1 MSSPAVSPKPLP
13 LTRGGALDALR
24 FLAAFFMVVYH
35 YSQESPVKLQQ
46 LHPLFTRGYLATDFF
61 LIVSGY
67 VLGRIYGERVAA
79 KGIGGG
85 AFFLRRAQRLVPA
98 HLIMIGAFLALV
110 AVSAVLGIK
119 PQHPEYLRWADLPGE
134 LFLVQALG
142 VPGGYGWN
150 SPTWTLSAL
159 LVCYA
164 LFPLIWRIQARVR
177 RPSVVLAMSVGV
189 LIVADL
195 LSSRFVGRRIYE
207 FPSEVGVIRALPLFL
222 LGAALARISETV
234 YLRPGLARTL
244 AVVAAG
250 AAVAIQFVGAFDFTS
265 VALIAILVTAAG
277 AIPMERPSYLLEKGA
292 LVSFALFITNEFVR
306 NVYFGAE
313 HLLARRL
320 PAGAAAGWAA
330 WWAALA
336 AAVAFAVGFHYL
348 VDMPTQRWIKR
359 RRGSRS
365 VEAVRTPGVM
375 IGPLEASAP
384 TPAIPVARAA

>member
-1 MSSPAVSPKPLP
+1 MAGSPDLRKPLP
-13 LTRGGALDALR
+13 LTRGGMLDALR

-67 VLGRIYGERVAA
+67 VLGRIYGERVGAN
-79 KGIGGG
+79 GISGP

-98 HLIMIGAFLALV
+98 HLIMIGAFLLLV
-110 AVSAVLGIK
+110 AATAVLGVK
-119 PQHPEYLRWADLPGE
+119 PQHPEYLQWPDLPGE

-164 LFPLIWRIQARVR
+164 LFPVIWRAQAKVR
-177 RPSVVLAMSVGV
+177 RPSVVLAGSVAV
-189 LIVADL
+189 LLAADV
-195 LSSRFVGRRIYE
+195 LSSRLVGRRIYE

-222 LGAALARISETV
+222 LGVALARISETV
-234 YLRPGLARTL
+234 YIHPRLARTL

-250 AAVAIQFVGAFDFTS
+250 AVVAIQFAGAFDFTS
-265 VALIAILVTAAG
+265 VVLIAVLVMAAG
-277 AIPMERPSYLLEKGA
+277 AIPNARPSYLLEKGA

-306 NVYFGAE
+306 NVYFGVE
-313 HLLARRL
+313 HLLAKRL
-320 PAGAAAGWAA
+320 PVGVATGWAA

-336 AAVAFAVGFHYL
+336 VAVGFAVGFHYL

-359 RRGSRS
+359 RRRPR
-365 VEAVRTPGVM
+365 AAPVRTPGVA
-375 IGPLEASAP
+375 ISLAEA
-384 TPAIPVARAA
+384 PASPIQAAHAA